1 MGVEATIDGHGLTV
15 LVLMPG
21 SGWKSGGNDHQGRV
35 VAVGEKVVIVNI
47 RLVTVLGYVSF
58 LKSHQK
64 RFPAEVFL
72 FYIFENDTRILSETQ
87 QSILAMCDFTLQY
100 KLRYLNA
107 SLQLL
112 WLLAGSLNSSSSSVT

>member
-1 MGVEATIDGHGLTV
+1 M
-15 LVLMPG
+15 
-21 SGWKSGGNDHQGRV
+21 

-100 KLRYLNA
+100 KLPYLNA

-112 WLLAGSLNSSSSSVT
+112 